1 MRWGSLLL
9 LATVAAVPALAQR
22 GAARVE
28 IKETSRALEFDY
40 SWPAEAAAI
49 RSLDRRFRDDAQA
62 ALRSARKDATDDMKL
77 AASQKRELHQH
88 FFSRSWAAVGQS
100 ERLLSLESATGT
112 FTGGAHPN
120 STNGALLW
128 ERRLNREIPL
138 ASLFLRPRAL
148 ETLART
154 TYCKNLDAERRKRR
168 QGEKLGGQFDEC
180 PKFSELAISPVDRD
194 KDRRFDRIRFIA
206 SPYVAG
212 PYVEGAYEIDV
223 PVSRQL
229 MAAMKPAYR
238 ASFEPQ
244 RQ

>member
-9 LATVAAVPALAQR
+9 LAMVIAVPAFGQR
-22 GAARVE
+22 AAARVE
-28 IKETSRALEFDY
+28 IKETSKALEFDY
-40 SWPAEAAAI
+40 SWPAEAAGI
-49 RSLDRRFRDDAQA
+49 RPLDRRFREDAQR
-62 ALRSARKDATDDMKL
+62 ALRRAHKDAEEDVKL
-77 AASQKRELHQH
+77 AASQKREFHQH

-100 ERLLSLESATGT
+100 ARLLSLESATGT

-120 STNGALLW
+120 SSNGALLW
-128 ERRLNREIPL
+128 ERRLNREIPV

-148 ETLART
+148 ETLTRT
-154 TYCKNLDAERRKRR
+154 TYCKKLEAERRKRR
-168 QGEKLGGQFDEC
+168 EGEKLGGQFDDC
-180 PKFSELAISPVDRD
+180 PKYSELAIALFDGD
-194 KDRRFDRIRFIA
+194 MDHHYDRIRFVA

-229 MAAMKPAYR
+229 MAAIKPAYR
-238 ASFEPQ
+238 TSFEPQ